1 MYFWGSEN
9 TRLFMGSVWGM
20 TSVLASKFWARA
32 VVTPD
37 GEWHEQGEM
46 SWWGLSSETDEEA
59 LGQLR
64 GFRGRFLDTAD
75 SDWAVTVVDC
85 HI

>member
-9 TRLFMGSVWGM
+9 TRLFMGSAWGM
-20 TSVLASKFWARA
+20 ASVLTSEFWARA

-46 SWWGLSSETDEEA
+46 SWWSLSSETDEEA
-59 LGQLR
+59 LG
-64 GFRGRFLDTAD
+64 
-75 SDWAVTVVDC
+75 
-85 HI
+85 